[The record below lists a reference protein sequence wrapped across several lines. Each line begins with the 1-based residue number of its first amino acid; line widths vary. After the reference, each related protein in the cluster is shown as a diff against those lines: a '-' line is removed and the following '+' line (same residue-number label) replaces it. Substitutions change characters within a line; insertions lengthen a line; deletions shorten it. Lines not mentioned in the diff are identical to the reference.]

1 MTKRETIN
9 KRKFFKPT
17 YVVYHMFDR
26 DDDRE
31 GRFISQDD
39 IYSVKMGDIKKF
51 AMEHHKYTH
60 FFEKFCISK
69 DLKKIYKLR
78 TLTDLWEID
87 FNENEIEWEAHVSK
101 YEDETIVD
109 HKERACVLA
118 ALRSKSGTFKW

>member
-1 MTKRETIN
+1 MTELTN
-9 KRKFFKPT
+9 KRKFFKPA

-39 IYSVKMGDIKKF
+39 IYSVKMSNIKKF
-51 AMEHHKYTH
+51 AKEHHAYTLP
-60 FFEKFCISK
+60 FEKFCISK

-78 TLTDLWEID
+78 TLTNLWKID
-87 FNENEIEWEAHVSK
+87 FNENEIEWEARVSK

-118 ALRSKSGTFKW
+118 ALRSKSGTFKR